1 MSIAND
7 GTGAGGPYVP
17 RAMCEV
23 IHGEQLEA
31 DRRMYE
37 EVRGLRKLV
46 ITLIVGGQ
54 LFTGGLNLAGMSY
67 WLHQHEATPHAAT
80 VQMIAAARA
89 EEREDVRE
97 LRREIQDARTLLA
110 KRQDT
115 DKSVRTN
122 EGGGE

>member
-1 MSIAND
+1 
-7 GTGAGGPYVP
+7 
-17 RAMCEV
+17 MCEV

>member
-1 MSIAND
+1 LSIAND
-7 GTGAGGPYVP
+7 GAGAGGPYVP

-46 ITLIVGGQ
+46 IMLIVGGQ
-54 LFTGGLNLAGMSY
+54 LFAGGVNLAGIGY
-67 WLHQHEATPHAAT
+67 WLHQHEAAPHTAT

-110 KRQDT
+110 KHQEP
-115 DKSVRTN
+115 DKPTGSN